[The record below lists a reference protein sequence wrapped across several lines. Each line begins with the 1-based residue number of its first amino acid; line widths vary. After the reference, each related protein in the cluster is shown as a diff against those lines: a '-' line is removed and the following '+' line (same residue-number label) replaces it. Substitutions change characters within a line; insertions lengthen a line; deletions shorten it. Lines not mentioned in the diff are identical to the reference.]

1 MANVMDLVKL
11 KNNPSRNGFDLSR
24 KVAFSAKIS
33 ELTPVECIECIP
45 GDKFKVQ
52 KQHFTRTLPV
62 NTAAYTR
69 IREYYDWFFV
79 PTNLLWNKFNT
90 FVTQMDDNNMKANSI
105 SQSATTGVQH
115 PYFTSNQITTFIRN
129 CADNNR
135 TNFFGYQRAPL
146 TAKLMDYLGYGRF
159 YDVAG
164 QTNETN
170 DQINNYVANPF
181 PLLAYQKIYQDY
193 FRNSQ
198 WENAYAPACNIDYMN
213 NANSMQI
220 PVDQIDYDAE
230 GMFDMRYANWN
241 KDFFMG
247 VLPNAQYGSEA
258 EVDLSSI
265 GSASIQI
272 RSNAAAGGDAAF
284 ISTTQGQFLASVVD
298 NNPTLTLSKSSI
310 QNILNSSQFSI
321 LALRQAEAAQKWRE
335 ITQSAQQDYKS
346 QIEAHFGVSVSDAY
360 SDRCKFIDGQVSVL
374 DIDEVV
380 NNNLADESYKA
391 NIGGKGVGKGD
402 GFFEFETKVHGY
414 LMCIYHA
421 QPVLDYQITGI
432 KKRNLKSYVTDYAI
446 PEYDKT
452 GMIKIPFIELTN
464 SYLPT
469 SGAQLTD
476 NDFVGFAPQY
486 YDYKTQYDE
495 VKGAFVNGGYHNWVA
510 PFADSYLDKYLT
522 AAYEAFGS
530 YDIEY
535 HFFKI
540 DPAVLNPIFVNQI
553 TAGEANASYTE
564 TDQLLINCSMDIK
577 AVRNLDRNGL
587 PY

>member
-1 MANVMDLVKL
+1 MDLVKL

-115 PYFTSNQITTFIRN
+115 PYFTSNQITAFIRN
-129 CADNNR
+129 CADNER
-135 TNFFGYQRAPL
+135 TNFFGYLRAPL

-164 QTNETN
+164 QTTETN
-170 DQINNYVANPF
+170 DQVNNYVANPF

-198 WENAYAPACNIDYMN
+198 WENAYAPSCNIDYMN

-258 EVDLSSI
+258 IVDIETLNPVRIMSS
-265 GSASIQI
+265 
-272 RSNAAAGGDAAF
+272 
-284 ISTTQGQFLASVVD
+284 
-298 NNPTLTLSKSSI
+298 SKSSTPNVDEYGNLKAGTSSSWSLLGYESRDAYI
-310 QNILNSSQFSI
+310 SQFSI

-522 AAYEAFGS
+522 AAYEAFGN

-553 TAGEANASYTE
+553 TAGQANASYTE